1 MGSQSTD
8 LSSLRRDCW
17 GWLLPNPAARRVS
30 YTDTR
35 SIPFYLSPWIYRRAH
50 RRAFTSNR
58 RLNASSRFLNLSLRK
73 RSAELT
79 YRGRRNFWNTRL
91 GKFRAIS
98 LEESSETVIVADRYP
113 IESPWNANCR
123 QERMARCIFPPPQRV
138 IARRGAVIKASR
150 VAYRDHRR

>member
-98 LEESSETVIVADRYP
+98 LEESSQTVIVADRFP
-113 IESPWNANCR
+113 MERRLSTGANGSVYFPSSA
-123 QERMARCIFPPPQRV
+123 ARNRA
-138 IARRGAVIKASR
+138 ARRCNKG
-150 VAYRDHRR
+150 